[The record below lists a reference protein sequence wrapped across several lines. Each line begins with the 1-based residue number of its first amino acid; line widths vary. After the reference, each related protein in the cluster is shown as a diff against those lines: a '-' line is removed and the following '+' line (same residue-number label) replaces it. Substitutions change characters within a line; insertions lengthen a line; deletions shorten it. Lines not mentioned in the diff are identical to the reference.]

1 MLQFTLNDL
10 TSEFPS
16 KAVLTIDPTQRALTK
31 DQTYAFRNLDGGFFL
46 ARVDS
51 VRKAKRTLVD
61 RDGCEII
68 GKLVAWGPQLH

>member
-1 MLQFTLNDL
+1 VLQFTLADP

-16 KAVLTIDPTQRALTK
+16 KAALTIDPTQRALIK

-51 VRKAKRTLVD
+51 VRKAKRTLID

-68 GKLVAWGPQLH
+68 GKLVAWGPKLH